1 MNSETK
7 DEIIIRINREK
18 EAKKV
23 RRLEIIMVCVVS
35 PILLSIAVL
44 MALGIIPKGF

>member
-7 DEIIIRINREK
+7 DDIINKLNREK

-23 RRLEIIMVCVVS
+23 RRLEIIMCCVVA
-35 PILLSIAVL
+35 PILLSIAIL